1 MSDMIITI
9 GRENGS
15 GGREVGKKLSEML
28 GIPCYDQEIITETAG
43 RTGIDVKEIEKMEES
58 NKDGLF
64 SYWGIPSANPLFA
77 EQSKII
83 IDLASKGPCIFVG
96 RCADFILNGR
106 KDVVKVFIHAPVGDR
121 ILRSAKRNGISE
133 KEAYERIRKKD
144 AQRASYYQRYS
155 GRVWGAVSNY
165 DLTVSTGT
173 IGVEGAARLII
184 DYIEMAE
191 TGSESN

>member
-1 MSDMIITI
+1 MNDMIITI

-15 GGREVGKKLSEML
+15 GGREML

-43 RTGIDVKEIEKMEES
+43 RTGIDAKEIEKMEES
-58 NKDGLF
+58 NKDGLI

-83 IDLASKGPCIFVG
+83 SELASKGPCIFVG
-96 RCADFILNGR
+96 RCADFVLNGR
-106 KDVVKVFIHAPVGDR
+106 NDVVKVFIHAPVGDR

-133 KEAYERIRKKD
+133 KAAYERIRKKD

-155 GRVWGAVSNY
+155 GKVWGAVSNY
-165 DLTVSTGT
+165 DLTVNTGT
-173 IGVEGAARLII
+173 IGVDGAAELII
-184 DYIEMAE
+184 DYIEMTEKGKA
-191 TGSESN
+191 N

>member
-15 GGREVGKKLSEML
+15 GGREVGQKLSEML
-28 GIPCYDQEIITETAG
+28 DIPCYDQEIITETAG
-43 RTGIDVKEIEKMEES
+43 RTGIDAKEIEKMEES
-58 NKDGLF
+58 NKDGLI

-83 IDLASKGPCIFVG
+83 IELASRGPCIFVG
-96 RCADFILNGR
+96 RCADFVLNGR
-106 KDVVKVFIHAPVGDR
+106 NDVVKVFIHAPVGDR

-155 GRVWGAVSNY
+155 GKVWGAVSNY
-165 DLTVSTGT
+165 DLTVNTGT
-173 IGVEGAARLII
+173 IGVDGAAELII

-191 TGSESN
+191 KGKAN